1 MNKSNHSP
9 NSSVEVEK
17 MKVLIIDD
25 EPVNV
30 ALLEEILVENG
41 YTRFKSVV
49 DSKLAVDV
57 CKSFQPDLVLL
68 DLMMPPPD
76 GFAILESLRSET
88 EENCLPVLVLTVD
101 ANYQAKLRSPAF

>member
-9 NSSVEVEK
+9 NSSVELEK

-25 EPVNV
+25 EPIYV

-41 YTRFKSVV
+41 YTRFKSDV

-57 CKSFQPDLVLL
+57 CKSFQSYFVLL
-68 DLMMPPPD
+68 DLFFPPSRRFVIIQSIPD
-76 GFAILESLRSET
+76 ET
-88 EENCLPVLVLTVD
+88 DEDFLLVVVLTVV
-101 ANYQAKLRSPAF
+101 NN

>member
-9 NSSVEVEK
+9 NSSVELEK

-30 ALLEEILVENG
+30 ALLEEILLENE

-68 DLMMPPPD
+68 DLLMPPPD
-76 GFAILESLRSET
+76 GFAILESLRVEQEET
-88 EENCLPVLVLTVD
+88 FLPVVVLTAD
-101 ANYQAKLRSPAF
+101 TSEGTKRR